1 MKPLRLHP
9 GDDMVPVHAL
19 LTAAFA
25 FMAGRIDPPSS
36 LLRMTPATLSD
47 EAASKELWVI
57 PGPSPRASLGP
68 EDAPNPDPARP
79 PLACVILTPQPDH
92 LYIGKLAVAAQARG
106 QGLARQLIELA
117 DTRAR
122 ALGLPRLRLQTR
134 VELVEN
140 HATFTH
146 LGFVQTGETA
156 HEGYDRPT
164 SLTFDRPV
172 QPG

>member
-1 MKPLRLHP
+1 MTPQRLFP
-9 GDDMVPVHAL
+9 GDDMGPVHAL

-25 FMAGRIDPPSS
+25 YMEGRIDPPSS
-36 LLRMTPATLSD
+36 LSRMTPDTLSE
-47 EAASKELWVI
+47 EAARKELWVI
-57 PGPSPRASLGP
+57 P
-68 EDAPNPDPARP
+68 DPAP
-79 PLACVILTPQPDH
+79 HASPTPQACVILTPQPDH
-92 LYIGKLAVAAQARG
+92 LYIGKLAVAAQARS

-117 DTRAR
+117 ETRAR

-140 HATFTH
+140 HATFTRM
-146 LGFVQTGETA
+146 GFVQTGETA

-172 QPG
+172 PDQGGISSGA